1 MLRINVN
8 AGDNCAVSL
17 ISLLYGWLAGV
28 PGSCVIKHERAG
40 VSEAPYL
47 SKVDMLEVLK
57 ADGIEPPRLYAMGFA
72 HNNCGGFCC
81 RAGQGHFAK
90 LLEALPDRYA
100 RAEQEEN
107 SMRELLGKDIAFM
120 KKTTNGVT
128 KPYTLRQLRLDVE
141 AHKEIDLFDIGG
153 CGCFVDS
160 D

>member
-1 MLRINVN
+1 MYLGLDWTETHRFN
-8 AGDNCAVSL
+8 APRKNWAPFKVE
-17 ISLLYGWLAGV
+17 Y
-28 PGSCVIKHERAG
+28 PM
-40 VSEAPYL
+40 SEAPYL

-120 KKTTNGVT
+120 KKTMNGVA
-128 KPYTLRQLRLDVE
+128 KPYTLRQLRQDVE
-141 AHKEIDLFDIGG
+141 SHKEIDLFDIGG